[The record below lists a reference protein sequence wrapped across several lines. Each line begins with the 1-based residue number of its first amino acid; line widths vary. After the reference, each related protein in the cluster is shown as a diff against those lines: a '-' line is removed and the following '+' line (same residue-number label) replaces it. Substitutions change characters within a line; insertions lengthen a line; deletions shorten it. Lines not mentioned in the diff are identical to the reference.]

1 MHIGYEFC
9 SLFVGWCDLLE
20 ACKVGVMALID
31 AGQVYEET
39 PLSQFRG
46 FLFLS
51 LMRVGAPSF
60 SMNWRKQG
68 CKRAKIGEKQAEPY
82 SHSIIK

>member
-39 PLSQFRG
+39 PLSQFG
-46 FLFLS
+46 GGVLFYL
-51 LMRVGAPSF
+51 L
-60 SMNWRKQG
+60 
-68 CKRAKIGEKQAEPY
+68 
-82 SHSIIK
+82 